1 MLNRINEWRWLV
13 VMLVGIICLIIDY
26 AIIGA
31 GCIIYA
37 IIISDDI
44 DDNEVNRI
52 KRP

>member
-1 MLNRINEWRWLV
+1 MLNKINKWRWLV
-13 VMLVGIICLIIDY
+13 VMLVGITCLTIDY

-37 IIISDDI
+37 LAISDDG